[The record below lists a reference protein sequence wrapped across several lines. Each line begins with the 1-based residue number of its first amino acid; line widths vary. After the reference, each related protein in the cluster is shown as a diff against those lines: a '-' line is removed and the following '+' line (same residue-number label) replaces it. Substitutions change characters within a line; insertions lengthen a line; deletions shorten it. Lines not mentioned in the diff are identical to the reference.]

1 MGING
6 KERQLRTTTVNK
18 RKQIFLFQGDSMDFK
33 ELANLIEGYN
43 HAIDS
48 CDMDLDRNEQF
59 LKKMSHSEN
68 GAKDAQARRERERD
82 ILERKEA
89 RRKIAEER
97 KLLYSIIDSLPYD
110 KPSNAVRYKVINGLS
125 FKEIAIKLGYQSE
138 AVAKQTCYR
147 KINQLNEGPEIKA
160 RIRELGKQKST
171 ERRLSIFGD

>member
-1 MGING
+1 
-6 KERQLRTTTVNK
+6 
-18 RKQIFLFQGDSMDFK
+18 MDFK

-110 KPSNAVRYKVINGLS
+110 EGESGR
-125 FKEIAIKLGYQSE
+125 
-138 AVAKQTCYR
+138 R
-147 KINQLNEGPEIKA
+147 KINQLNEDPEIKA